1 MQTVS
6 WLAYGISNALT
17 RTVVHFYPSAGNVTA
32 PYPAVCRLSLFGEG
46 LERESITVEGVR
58 LSQPDGI
65 RVEDAFSVLKEGN
78 AALYGLSIELAINQT
93 RLDLSESLCVVELSS
108 RIQSARYWPARL
120 PENGTAETLPVG
132 SALALKD
139 GFSTTSI
146 VAVNNSS
153 DCSFDT
159 ALRYQVSSQH
169 EEPATQ
175 SVALAALAP
184 GSAREFDLDEIAGAN
199 LYGEAAVQELG
210 WGLARTRSLQLEP
223 PKAPGQVYY
232 VLYRDAVT
240 RRPVSV
246 SAL

>member
-32 PYPAVCRLSLFGEG
+32 PYPALCRLSVFGEG
-46 LERESITVEGVR
+46 LSRETVTIEGVR

-65 RVEDAFSVLKEGN
+65 RVEDAFPALKEGS
-78 AALYGLSIELAINQT
+78 AALYGLSIDLAINQA
-93 RLDLSESLCVVELSS
+93 RMDLSESLCVIELSS
-108 RIQSARYWPARL
+108 RIQSARFWPVRL
-120 PENGTAETLPVG
+120 PEIGENTIATVG

-139 GFSTTSI
+139 GYATTSL
-146 VAVNNSS
+146 VAVNAS
-153 DCSFDT
+153 DQSFEPGF
-159 ALRYQVSSQH
+159 RYQSSKVDKDPCICPVS
-169 EEPATQ
+169 
-175 SVALAALAP
+175 LAALP
-184 GSAREFDLDEIAGAN
+184 PDSAREFDLEEAGEAAF
-199 LYGEAAVQELG
+199 YGEATVQELG

-223 PKAPGQVYY
+223 PKIPGQVYY
-232 VLYRDAVT
+232 ILYRDAVT